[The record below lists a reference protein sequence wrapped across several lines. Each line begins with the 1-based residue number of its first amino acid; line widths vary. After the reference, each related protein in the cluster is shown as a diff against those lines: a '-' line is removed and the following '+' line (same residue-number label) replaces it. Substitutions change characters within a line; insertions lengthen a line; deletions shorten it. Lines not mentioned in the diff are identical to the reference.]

1 MTNSELKDFKNC
13 LHSSLKAMQ
22 KNTYFV
28 VKEQEKRSVIQEIT
42 FNFEKKGDVLIIQ
55 QDIKNCPPITNL
67 FGDNGYRIES
77 CDFIV
82 LLTNN
87 KDFKIFF
94 CEIKSSNTKETRE
107 KAERQIKSSKIFF
120 EYLYK
125 SYLHKYSKNIDFN
138 TAIENAKSLILYP
151 ASMSQKRPTYSS
163 GDNLI
168 QRRIEVDD
176 NGKCNIIDGYNFF
189 RSNQ

>member
-28 VKEQEKRSVIQEIT
+28 VKEQEEESVIQEIT
-42 FNFEKKGDVLIIQ
+42 FKFDQKDDILIIQ

-82 LLTNN
+82 LLTKN

-94 CEIKSSNTKETRE
+94 CEIKSSNTRETRE
-107 KAERQIKSSKIFF
+107 KAKRQIKSSKIFF

-151 ASMSQKRPTYSS
+151 ASMSQKKTYIFIR
-163 GDNLI
+163 G
-168 QRRIEVDD
+168 
-176 NGKCNIIDGYNFF
+176 
-189 RSNQ
+189 